1 MREREKILD
10 TPLTSRELQIL
21 KLIAL
26 GKSNTEIAK
35 ELFITLHTVK
45 KHVSSILK
53 KMSVDDRVQV
63 AVKAVREGLL

>member
-1 MREREKILD
+1 MD

-21 KLIAL
+21 KLIVL

-45 KHVSSILK
+45 KHVSSVLK

-63 AVKAVREGLL
+63 AVKAVRKGLL

>member
-1 MREREKILD
+1 MD

>member
-1 MREREKILD
+1 LN

>member
-1 MREREKILD
+1 MNR
-10 TPLTSRELQIL
+10 PLTDREIQVL
-21 KLIAL
+21 KLIVL

-35 ELFITLHTVK
+35 ELLISLHTAK
-45 KHVSSILK
+45 KHVSSILD